1 MIVSEPIRTIRAW
14 PAARAS
20 DQGLT
25 LEGRTDAIRQL
36 IWVYL
41 VLWLVEGGLRRWF
54 LPGLADP
61 LLLIRDPVVL
71 AIYCLAFIKNLFPVN
86 GFIYSGLALAAL
98 CILNALAFGHGNA
111 IVALYG
117 VRCDFLHI
125 PLIFIMGRTLT
136 RKDLLA
142 LAKIGVLLAVPYT
155 ALLVDQFYSPQSA
168 WVNRGVGDDSV
179 GAGFSGAMGRFR
191 PPGTFSFITGVGQLY
206 PLLAACWFVLVLTPR
221 LPAWLM
227 ISSGVAILVAI
238 PVSVSRILFLSVAIV
253 AIVGVGA
260 LLAGG
265 RLSVQVLFRA
275 VMAAIILPLLAVQL
289 PVFQDGMQAFSAR
302 WQDATTDNG
311 GFQVAIVDRVIYDL
325 ISPFE
330 GVEGTGLGTGFSTHV
345 GQKLL
350 TETVGFGAS
359 EGEWG
364 RLLYDNGFLLGS
376 LLVLYRMALAGA
388 IVIAALRAWRHRSPE
403 ALIFASAAVLLL
415 LNGQWSQST
424 TLGSAIIC
432 GGFALA
438 AANNFKTG
446 RATSAGTS

>member
-1 MIVSEPIRTIRAW
+1 MIVSEPFTTIQARPVAVASHQDLAFERRTAWIRR
-14 PAARAS
+14 
-20 DQGLT
+20 
-25 LEGRTDAIRQL
+25 L

-71 AIYCLAFIKNLFPVN
+71 AIYYLAYTKRLFPVN
-86 GFIYSGLALAAL
+86 GFVYSGLALAVL
-98 CILNALAFGHGNA
+98 SILNALAFGHGNTV
-111 IVALYG
+111 VALYG
-117 VRCDFLHI
+117 VRCDFLHV

-136 RKDLLA
+136 RKDLLV
-142 LAKIGVLLAVPYT
+142 LAKIGVLLAIPYT

-168 WVNRGVGDDSV
+168 WVNKGVGDDSI
-179 GAGFSGAMGRFR
+179 GAGFSGALGRFR
-191 PPGTFSFITGVGQLY
+191 PPGTFSFITGVSQLY
-206 PLLAACWFVLVLTPR
+206 PILAACWFVLVLTPR
-221 LPAWLM
+221 LSVWLM
-227 ISSGVAILVAI
+227 IVSGVALLVAI
-238 PVSVSRILFLSVAIV
+238 PISISRSLFLSMVIV
-253 AIVGVGA
+253 AIVGVGG

-265 RLSVQVLFRA
+265 RLSFQVLFRTIL
-275 VMAAIILPLLAVQL
+275 VAIILPLLALQL

-311 GFQVAIVDRVIYDL
+311 GFQGAIVDRLVNEL
-325 ISPFE
+325 TSPFQ

-350 TETVGFGAS
+350 TEEVGFGAS

-364 RLLYDNGFLLGS
+364 RLLYDDGFFLGS
-376 LLVLYRMALAGA
+376 LLLLYRVALAGA
-388 IVIAALRAWRHRSPE
+388 IVMAALRAWWHRSPE
-403 ALIFASAAVLLL
+403 ALIFTSAAIVLL

-424 TLGSAIIC
+424 TLGSAII
-432 GGFALA
+432 GGGLALA

-446 RATSAGTS
+446 RIKSAGAG